1 MVFMTH
7 NNKGRSGF
15 AGKAAAFLAG
25 AATTAAVGGYL
36 LYGPHGARNRKKM
49 EAWMD
54 SAKAEILERME
65 QIGEVTE
72 QQYHTIVDEVA
83 DQYADM
89 RTIGTAKAKQFSQE
103 FKRRYKEMR
112 EATRRAAEEAKQE
125 LEIED
130 EIERATR

>member
-1 MVFMTH
+1 MTH
-7 NNKGRSGF
+7 DNHKGSGF

-36 LYGPHGARNRKKM
+36 LYGPHGARNRKKLD
-49 EAWMD
+49 AWMS
-54 SAKAEILERME
+54 SAKAEVLERME

-83 DQYADM
+83 DRYADIH
-89 RTIGTAKAKQFSQE
+89 TIGTAKARQFSRE
-103 FKRRYKEMR
+103 LKRRYKEMR
-112 EATRRAAEEAKQE
+112 EAAQQAAAEAKQE

>member
-1 MVFMTH
+1 MTH
-7 NNKGRSGF
+7 NNKGSGF

-36 LYGPHGARNRKKM
+36 LYGPHGARNRKKLD
-49 EAWMD
+49 AWMNN
-54 SAKAEILERME
+54 AKAEILERME

-83 DQYADM
+83 DRYADM
-89 RTIGTAKAKQFSQE
+89 RTIGAAKAKQFSRE
-103 FKRRYKEMR
+103 FKRRYQEMR
-112 EATRRAAEEAKQE
+112 EAARRAADEAEQE
-125 LEIED
+125 LTIDE